1 MTTYTNCVT
10 PQGKFIYG
18 IHKPSYSVANLRSG
32 KELKILGLLEDGS
45 KHVNIANFPDSDVR
59 VKEGGWIFEI
69 PNPLP
74 FRGATYIDKRWA
86 DTSAADH
93 SKIKLAQREPL
104 SFREFLKDNNIDSSL
119 ISSLPRP
126 LLLSLATCS
135 TDPYDL
141 EKLAH
146 LCCEFVQN
154 SSGKETG
161 LRYVK
166 SPSGSIRAVIRDHD
180 LFEAVANNPS
190 LGNDYKKA
198 MVLRPGAQG
207 ESEITAEWK
216 ESENS
221 HIFEYLRKNS
231 YIAGGHFAANM
242 ADDAVRYSIAS
253 LSEEDMHGLR
263 HLYYQRMYIQI
274 ANLVGIKISNRS
286 HMSAEDLE
294 QLRLQLLEALGKD
307 QSAHYATLWGW
318 NFGFDY
324 SPTDYRLHAS
334 HQQIHQQY
342 AVIPE
347 LVNGFA
353 GDIHTSV
360 GNINAFSCGD
370 MVTRSI
376 EDYRHHY
383 QSDLFKDY
391 IRAINQN
398 VRMDNRADLPSS
410 LIVWQDDKVMIFI
423 PKAQTSQWEL
433 QIMTKP
439 NQRGE
444 FPGNI
449 FETDDNYR
457 KSLNLALLK
466 AQQVL
471 ASLGARMVT
480 SIEYSKRLGISTAMH
495 QPLLY
500 SLLPKLPYSMGAF
513 SEAQMRFING
523 HYPEDFA
530 VACRN
535 QLDKLAADNKE
546 H

>member
-1 MTTYTNCVT
+1 MNTYTNCVT
-10 PQGKFIYG
+10 PQGKFFYG
-18 IHKPSYSVANLRSG
+18 IHKPSYTVANLRDN
-32 KELKILGLLEDGS
+32 KQLKTLGVFEDGS
-45 KHVNIANFPDSDVR
+45 EHINTANFPDNDVR
-59 VKEGGWIFEI
+59 VDQGGWIFEI

-74 FRGATYIDKRWA
+74 FRGATYIDKSWA
-86 DTSAADH
+86 DNSAADY
-93 SKIKLAQREPL
+93 SRISLPQPEPL

-119 ISSLPRP
+119 MHSLPRP

-141 EKLAH
+141 EKLAQ
-146 LCCEFVQN
+146 LCCEFIKN
-154 SSGKETG
+154 STGKVTG
-161 LRYVK
+161 LRYSK
-166 SPSGSIRAVIRDHD
+166 STTGRPRAVIHDHD

-190 LGNDYKKA
+190 LGDEYKQA

-216 ESENS
+216 HSEKS

-263 HLYYQRMYIQI
+263 HLYYQRMYVHI
-274 ANLVGIKISNRS
+274 AGHLGIEVQGRS

-294 QLRLQLLEALGKD
+294 KLRLRLLEIFNKG
-307 QSAHYATLWGW
+307 QSEHYATLWGW

-342 AVIPE
+342 AAIPE
-347 LVNGFA
+347 YVDGFY
-353 GDIHTSV
+353 GDMHFSV
-360 GNINAFSCGD
+360 GQMKAFSCGD
-370 MVTRSI
+370 MVARSI
-376 EDYRHHY
+376 EEYHHRY
-383 QSDLFKDY
+383 NSDLFADY
-391 IRAINQN
+391 LQSIRKN
-398 VRMDNRADLPSS
+398 VRMDNRSDRPSS
-410 LIVWQDDKVMIFI
+410 LVVWENDNVMIFV
-423 PKAQTSQWEL
+423 PKAQTSQWEI
-433 QIMTKP
+433 QIMVKP
-439 NQRGE
+439 DERGM

-449 FETDDNYR
+449 FETDSHCRN
-457 KSLNLALLK
+457 SLNIALLK
-466 AQQVL
+466 TQQVF
-471 ASLGARMVT
+471 AGLGARMVT
-480 SIEYSKRLGISTAMH
+480 SIEYSKRLDSRTAMH

-530 VACRN
+530 AACRI
-535 QLDKLAADNKE
+535 QLDKLAADNKGY
-546 H
+546 

>member
-1 MTTYTNCVT
+1 V
-10 PQGKFIYG
+10 
-18 IHKPSYSVANLRSG
+18 
-32 KELKILGLLEDGS
+32 
-45 KHVNIANFPDSDVR
+45 
-59 VKEGGWIFEI
+59 
-69 PNPLP
+69 
-74 FRGATYIDKRWA
+74 
-86 DTSAADH
+86 
-93 SKIKLAQREPL
+93 
-104 SFREFLKDNNIDSSL
+104 
-119 ISSLPRP
+119 
-126 LLLSLATCS
+126 
-135 TDPYDL
+135 
-141 EKLAH
+141 
-146 LCCEFVQN
+146 
-154 SSGKETG
+154 TG

-166 SPSGSIRAVIRDHD
+166 SESGSIRAVIRDHD
-180 LFEAVANNPS
+180 LFEAVANNPF

-216 ESENS
+216 KAENS
-221 HIFEYLRKNS
+221 HIYEYLRKNS

-263 HLYYQRMYIQI
+263 HLYYQRMYVQI
-274 ANLVGIKISNRS
+274 ADHLGIEVLKRS
-286 HMSAEDLE
+286 HMSIEDLE
-294 QLRLQLLEALGKD
+294 QLRLQSLEALQKG
-307 QSAHYATLWGW
+307 QSEHYATLWGW

-347 LVNGFA
+347 LAHGFA
-353 GDIHTSV
+353 GDMSTSV

-370 MVTRSI
+370 LVTRCI
-376 EDYRHHY
+376 EDYRYHCK
-383 QSDLFKDY
+383 SDLFSDY
-391 IRAINQN
+391 IHAIDQN
-398 VRMDNRADLPSS
+398 VRMDNRADLSSS
-410 LIVWQDDKVMIFI
+410 LIVWQDDKVMVFV

-439 NQRGE
+439 YKEGV

-449 FETDDNYR
+449 FETDTNYR
-457 KSLNLALLK
+457 NSLNLALLK
-466 AQQVL
+466 AQQIL

-530 VACRN
+530 AACRN
-535 QLDKLAADNKE
+535 QLEKLAANHKE